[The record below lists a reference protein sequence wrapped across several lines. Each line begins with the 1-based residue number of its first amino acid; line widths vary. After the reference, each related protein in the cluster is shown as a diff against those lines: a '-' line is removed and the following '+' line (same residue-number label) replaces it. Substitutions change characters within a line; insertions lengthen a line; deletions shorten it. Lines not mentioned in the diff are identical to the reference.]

1 MTESANDPTTDAD
14 RTHPQ
19 DPAEG
24 ASQDQLES
32 SEPLQ
37 AHAQD
42 PAEGADDASATTTGQ
57 GG

>member
-1 MTESANDPTTDAD
+1 VTDSPD
-14 RTHPQ
+14 EVREDGRRTHSQ

-24 ASQDQLES
+24 ASEDQRAQS
-32 SEPLQ
+32 APLQ

-42 PAEGADDASATTTGQ
+42 PAEGADDTSATTTGQ